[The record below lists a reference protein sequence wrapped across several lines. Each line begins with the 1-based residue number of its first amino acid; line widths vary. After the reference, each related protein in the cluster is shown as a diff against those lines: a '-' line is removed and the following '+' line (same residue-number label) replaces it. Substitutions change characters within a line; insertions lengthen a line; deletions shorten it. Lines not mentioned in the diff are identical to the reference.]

1 MGSAQGRESGSVRML
16 RRDGEE
22 VDIAGVRAKFA
33 KGSRAR
39 QVQAFDK
46 TRSLGINRF
55 QVGIDHSLNPMVQQH
70 HAQMTHSRKTVSV
83 REVAGVSVVRPTSSI
98 SRSALTIARAVGCM
112 PCETACSSVATTS
125 STSAGKPAGHSR

>member
-98 SRSALTIARAVGCM
+98 SRSALTIARCRLHAMLDGVFECRNHFFDIRRQ
-112 PCETACSSVATTS
+112 
-125 STSAGKPAGHSR
+125 AGRP